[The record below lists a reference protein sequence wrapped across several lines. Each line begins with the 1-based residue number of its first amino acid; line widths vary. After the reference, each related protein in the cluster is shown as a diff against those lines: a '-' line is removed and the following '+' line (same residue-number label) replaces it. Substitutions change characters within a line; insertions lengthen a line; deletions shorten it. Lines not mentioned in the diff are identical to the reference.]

1 MFKNKKLYT
10 VLLLLT
16 VANVSFAV
24 GDHKEDVDY
33 ASGKAKIIDIMSN
46 DETGIEAYNKRNIQ
60 YAETKNVATDLDI
73 PEIVGYFG
81 CKTLMGKS
89 YFEETLKLPISPEGK
104 DTTLLRRQN
113 VIKALVENPELKKEV
128 DALLELAKKEEQN
141 VVELLSD
148 FFKGESCPD
157 LKQLE
162 QIKEQSPHFY
172 PAFKFFAQ
180 NPTGKFVSIGFN
192 LFSMATTSL
201 AIYYCG
207 KNAYWLRNS
216 GNANIKLEL
225 YTAYMGAA
233 LGLIGYQVGS
243 DYMRAAE
250 KRLKMHSLN
259 RLIYIADKLEV
270 LYENYDVVSQFK
282 ISDIESGKGAAI
294 VDRARAKRYEDED
307 CYLFSSPLVHTF
319 LYELYE
325 EEKHL
330 AEVFA
335 CVAEMDVY
343 NAIATKI
350 VESEYK
356 NNKICFIEFLDEN
369 EPKINAKNFW
379 NVIVPEDAAIANNL
393 FESKHV
399 ILSGPNAGGKTT
411 SIRSILQNI
420 LLGQTFGVAAAES
433 FEFTMFDVVHSYI
446 HISDDLIGGLSLF
459 ASEIK
464 RAKEVQDKMLDLKP
478 GAKFFFALDELFTG
492 TAAEQGEICAYKF
505 VDKIS
510 KLPGAMFIY
519 ATHFDKLKDLGDSNN
534 YCVNYKVDAPTRG
547 MNGEFVYQFT
557 LSQGASDV
565 NIAIDIANNANLF
578 D

>member
-1 MFKNKKLYT
+1 M
-10 VLLLLT
+10 LLT
-16 VANVSFAV
+16 VANVSFA
-24 GDHKEDVDY
+24 DESKEDADY
-33 ASGKAKIIDIMSN
+33 ASGKVRIVEIMSN
-46 DETGIEAYNKRNIQ
+46 DETGIAAYNKRNIQ

-73 PEIVGYFG
+73 PEIVDYFG

-89 YFEETLKLPISPEGK
+89 YFEETLKLPISPEAK

-128 DALLELAKKEEQN
+128 DALLELAKQGEQK
-141 VVELLSD
+141 VTELLSD
-148 FFKGESCPD
+148 LFKGESCPE

-162 QIKEQSPHFY
+162 QIKEQSPFMYPLSSFLTKNTTGRFIKSGSNLLSVAATAFVVWRGEKLIRDFTERGMTSDQFEAVFGYSLGQFRGAMAFY
-172 PAFKFFAQ
+172 GFLGAF
-180 NPTGKFVSIGFN
+180 S
-192 LFSMATTSL
+192 
-201 AIYYCG
+201 
-207 KNAYWLRNS
+207 AYQ
-216 GNANIKLEL
+216 E
-225 YTAYMGAA
+225 
-233 LGLIGYQVGS
+233 GS
-243 DYMRAAE
+243 DYKHAFE
-250 KRLKMHSLN
+250 KRKRIHGLN
-259 RLIYIADKLEV
+259 KLISIADRFEV
-270 LYENYDVVSQFK
+270 LYSNYDITSQFK
-282 ISDIESGKGAAI
+282 ISDIESEKGAAI
-294 VDRARAKRYEDED
+294 VDRVRSKRYKDED
-307 CYLFSSPLVHTF
+307 CYLFSTPLVHSF

-325 EEKHL
+325 EERHL

-350 VESEYK
+350 IDSEYK
-356 NNKICFIEFLDEN
+356 NNKICFVGFLDEN
-369 EPKINAKNFW
+369 ESKINAKNFW

-459 ASEIK
+459 ASEVK

-492 TAAEQGEICAYKF
+492 TAAEQGEVCAYKF

-510 KLPGAMFIY
+510 KLPGAMFVY
-519 ATHFDKLKDLGDSNN
+519 ATHFDKLKDLGDSND
-534 YCVNYKVDAPTRG
+534 YCTNYKVDAPTRG
-547 MNGEFVYQFT
+547 VSGEFVYPFT